1 MRPARQAA
9 DLRHYE
15 RRTTLDRRPTAFRRP
30 LAAAARAVPHTAG
43 NHHWLIALFALAA
56 LTFGSAAAQAR
67 SAPDSFADLA
77 ATLLPGV
84 VNISTTQTVSDE
96 QATGEQDLDQFFKD
110 FLDRQRKNNPQQ
122 HRMTSLGSGFVI
134 DPSGYIVTNNHVISG
149 AEEIT
154 VRFHDDTELKAK
166 LVGTDDK
173 TDLALLKVESP
184 KPIAALN
191 WGDSDALRIGD
202 WVLAI
207 GNPFGLGG
215 TVTAGIVSARNRIL
229 DQGAYDDYIQTDAS
243 INRGNSG
250 GPLFN
255 MNGEVIGVNTLIYS
269 NNNGGSVGIGF
280 AIPSTMAKNVIA
292 QIREFGKPRRGW
304 LGVRIQNVD
313 ADMAEGLKLPGAQSK
328 GALVANVTPGS
339 PAEKAGIKQRDVIL
353 KFDGK
358 EVDAMRTLPRMVAE
372 TPINKKVDVVIIR
385 DGKEMTVQVVLGE
398 LTEEAEQA
406 SLPPGTAPTP
416 PPAKEGKI
424 ADLGLTLSELSDS
437 LRQKFSLTADAKGVV
452 VTKVEDN
459 SAAAEKGL
467 HEGDVIVE
475 VDQQAVVT
483 PGDVET
489 RVNEAKGR
497 GYRVVTL
504 LLFRDGDY
512 QWVAL
517 RIG

>member
-1 MRPARQAA
+1 VAR
-9 DLRHYE
+9 
-15 RRTTLDRRPTAFRRP
+15 
-30 LAAAARAVPHTAG
+30 VAG
-43 NHHWLIALFALAA
+43 GHCWLIAFCALVLLAFAP
-56 LTFGSAAAQAR
+56 AAAQAR
-67 SAPDSFADLA
+67 SAPESFADLA
-77 ATLLPGV
+77 ETLLPGV

-96 QATGEQDLDQFFKD
+96 QATTGEEDLDQFFKD
-110 FLDRQRKNNPQQ
+110 FLDRQRRNNPQQ

-166 LVGTDDK
+166 LVGTDEK

-215 TVTAGIVSARNRIL
+215 TVTAGTVSARNRVL

-280 AIPSTMAKNVIA
+280 AIPSGMAKNVIA
-292 QIREFGKPRRGW
+292 QIRQFGKPKRGW
-304 LGVRIQNVD
+304 LGVRIQTVND
-313 ADMAEGLKLPGAQSK
+313 ELAEGLRLQQTK
-328 GALVANVTPGS
+328 GALVANVTPGG
-339 PAEKAGIKQRDVIL
+339 PAEKAGIKQGDVIL

-358 EVDAMRTLPRMVAE
+358 DVDAMRTLPRMVAE
-372 TPINKKVDVVIIR
+372 TPINKKVDVVVVR
-385 DGKEMTVQVVLGE
+385 QGKEMTVQVVLGE

-406 SLPPGTAPTP
+406 SLPPGSAQPAP

-424 ADLGLTLSELSDS
+424 ASLGLTLSELSDA

-475 VDQQAVVT
+475 VDQQAVAT